1 MKALMEKPFEYMK
14 RKENNAF
21 FEEDVVKN
29 WYKARAFV
37 LEKLKDV
44 AFEPT
49 SNNHLHVVVDVD
61 DKNKKLSPLMLSVVR
76 QIALSAHYINFFEGD
91 EYEEPRNRTVI
102 TLVSENPHVK
112 KELEKE
118 EYLCNLLSYCK
129 CVFEDSETGNS
140 KTENND
146 SYIDLEFHFVS
157 AWSDEVTFHFTEDDV
172 INFCAIEKKPDE
184 NIFSIDTRM
193 ASYASRMYELGTNF
207 DNIPAEDIHCTARYS
222 VAIDIFKYKKLRSR
236 AQLFIN
242 KEEWERKSICKIKE
256 SISNILC
263 ADCFKVREQS
273 IKKPPRKKF
282 EDEIKLCEDE
292 FKEKV
297 ERWKEK
303 YHCKLK
309 LWVVKSPGKLKV
321 FWVKLKCGIKL
332 WAVGLRSKK
341 KLWAEYNE
349 PLSRSEHS
357 RWVVEK
363 LILGYRPL
371 NDEERAH
378 DEYLQMQG
386 CGRNKDYRNQ
396 LKRRDKDPVHID
408 LCSYSELRRINPNDL
423 KYDSFLMLAIPIVLH
438 KVRKKWY
445 SICNRS
451 NVNKRQA

>member
-14 RKENNAF
+14 RKKTNAF
-21 FEEDVVKN
+21 FERDVVEN

-61 DKNKKLSPLMLSVVR
+61 DANENLSPLMLSVVR

-91 EYEEPRNRTVI
+91 EYEPPSNRTVI
-102 TLVSENPHVK
+102 TLVSKNLHVK

-157 AWSDEVTFHFTEDDV
+157 AWSGDVTFHFTEDDV
-172 INFCAIEKKPDE
+172 NNFCAIENKPDE

-193 ASYASRMYELGTNF
+193 ASYAMRMYDLGTNF
-207 DNIPAEDIHCTARYS
+207 ENIPAEDIHCTERYS
-222 VAIDIFKYKKLRSR
+222 VAIDIFKYKKLKSR
-236 AQLFIN
+236 AQLLIN
-242 KEEWERKSICKIKE
+242 EKEWNNKSICRIKE
-256 SISNILC
+256 SVSNILC
-263 ADCFKVREQS
+263 ADCFKVRERSINKPIEDKIKGEIEQS
-273 IKKPPRKKF
+273 KN
-282 EDEIKLCEDE
+282 E
-292 FKEKV
+292 FDSNV
-297 ERWKEK
+297 ELWKEK
-303 YHCKLK
+303 YQCKLK
-309 LWVVKSPGKLKV
+309 RWVVKFLGKRKPLWARFK
-321 FWVKLKCGIKL
+321 GSIKL
-332 WAVGLRSKK
+332 WAVKLKNKK

-363 LILGYRPL
+363 LILGYRPF

-386 CGRNKDYRNQ
+386 CGRYKKYRDD
-396 LKRRDKDPVHID
+396 LKRRDKDPAHID
-408 LCSYSELRRINPNDL
+408 LCSYRELRRINPDDL

-438 KVRKKWY
+438 KVRK
-445 SICNRS
+445 
-451 NVNKRQA
+451 

>member
-91 EYEEPRNRTVI
+91 EYEGPRNRTVI

-157 AWSDEVTFHFTEDDV
+157 KWSDEVTNQLEKTYRFKEKDV
-172 INFCAIEKKPDE
+172 KNFFAKEKKPDE
-184 NIFSIDTRM
+184 EIFSIDTRM
-193 ASYASRMYELGTNF
+193 ASYAMRMYDLGTNF
-207 DNIPAEDIHCTARYS
+207 ENIPAEDIHCTERYS
-222 VAIDIFKYKKLRSR
+222 VAIDIFKYKKLKSR
-236 AQLFIN
+236 AQLLIN
-242 KEEWERKSICKIKE
+242 EKEWKNKSICRIKE
-256 SISNILC
+256 SVSNILC
-263 ADCFKVREQS
+263 ADCFKVRERS
-273 IKKPPRKKF
+273 INKPI
-282 EDEIKLCEDE
+282 EDKI
-292 FKEKV
+292 KV
-297 ERWKEK
+297 EIEQSKNEFDSNVELWKEK
-303 YHCKLK
+303 YRCKLA
-309 LWVVKSPGKLKV
+309 LWVVKFLGKRKPLWARIKG
-321 FWVKLKCGIKL
+321 CIKL
-332 WAVGLRSKK
+332 WAVKLKNKK

-363 LILGYRPL
+363 LILGYRPF
-371 NDEERAH
+371 NDGERAH

-386 CGRNKDYRNQ
+386 CGRYKKYRDD
-396 LKRRDKDPVHID
+396 LKRRDKDPAHID
-408 LCSYSELRRINPNDL
+408 LCSYRELRRINPGDL

-438 KVRKKWY
+438 KVRK
-445 SICNRS
+445 
-451 NVNKRQA
+451 

>member
-14 RKENNAF
+14 RKDEAL
-21 FEEDVVKN
+21 FEQDVVKN

-37 LEKLKDV
+37 LENLKDV

-61 DKNKKLSPLMLSVVR
+61 DANENLSPLMLSVVR
-76 QIALSAHYINFFEGD
+76 QIALSAHYINFLEGD

-102 TLVSENPHVK
+102 TLVSQNPHVK
-112 KELEKE
+112 KVLEKE

-157 AWSDEVTFHFTEDDV
+157 AWSGNDAKQSEKIFRFKEKEVQDFCDDK
-172 INFCAIEKKPDE
+172 EKPDE
-184 NIFSIDTRM
+184 EIFSIDTRM
-193 ASYASRMYELGTNF
+193 ASYAMRMYDLGTNF
-207 DNIPAEDIHCTARYS
+207 ENIPAEDIHCTERYS
-222 VAIDIFKYKKLRSR
+222 VAIDIFKYKKLKSR
-236 AQLFIN
+236 AQLLIN
-242 KEEWERKSICKIKE
+242 EKEWNNKSICRIKE
-256 SISNILC
+256 SVSNILC
-263 ADCFKVREQS
+263 ADCFKVRERSINKPIEDKIKGEIEQS
-273 IKKPPRKKF
+273 KN
-282 EDEIKLCEDE
+282 E
-292 FKEKV
+292 FDSNV
-297 ERWKEK
+297 ELWKEK
-303 YHCKLK
+303 YQCKLK
-309 LWVVKSPGKLKV
+309 RWVVKFLGKRKPLWARFKG
-321 FWVKLKCGIKL
+321 GIKL
-332 WAVGLRSKK
+332 WAVKLKNKK

-363 LILGYRPL
+363 LILGYRPF

-386 CGRNKDYRNQ
+386 CGRYKKYRDD
-396 LKRRDKDPVHID
+396 LKRRDKDPAHID
-408 LCSYSELRRINPNDL
+408 LCSYRELRRINPGDL

-438 KVRKKWY
+438 KVRK
-445 SICNRS
+445 
-451 NVNKRQA
+451 